1 MFLAIDEPSSS
12 ARSSNSDLSSIL
24 YKEDL
29 DANYK
34 PRNHTK
40 QQTTNGTSAED
51 EIRMEVKKEVERI
64 NKHSK
69 PARPVE
75 GKGPT
80 VASAKKADIIRQ
92 EILNLKEKE
101 SQKVSIEEK
110 QETILKDEAD
120 SVNKTVQDKLP
131 VDEREQNDKEI
142 SNDNNDVPKVEPPAS
157 VEEHVEE
164 NAEDVAE
171 DRTEQKD
178 DGEQTG
184 TEAEIA
190 REKEIDSLEDE
201 ADSGISVEDYLKQM
215 QLQEEDVSVEEY
227 LARMAESE
235 VVSKE
240 SNAPQDSEDTEMRD
254 VKIIVT
260 EAEKV
265 ADEEPEEEV
274 IEEAEEKDKK
284 EDNLDKMEGLQN
296 NTQEDEVQDAI
307 KDVDYDGSSGTG
319 ADNDEDQKSVSEK
332 SERSVEVEHEK
343 ERVESPGGMIPAEQQ
358 RMLMDAVLSL
368 DYPSDSGSETDD
380 ADEIC
385 HYATIERPS
394 LPNGEVSVEGGETPG
409 DKDDELNVII
419 DAPPGFDSP
428 DDGGHQSF
436 SKVREHN
443 IQYGATQGGKPVVHH
458 ILMTPG
464 PSRGVEAEISAIQTN
479 ESPSEEATIERE
491 EKSEADAVVEE
502 ESFVETVIEEK
513 RLEDS
518 EAELKLDFDLK
529 QARLLHL
536 SFHNGLPV

>member
-1 MFLAIDEPSSS
+1 MFLAIDEPSTS

-24 YKEDL
+24 YKEDV

-69 PARPVE
+69 PAKPVE

-80 VASAKKADIIRQ
+80 VASSKKADIIRQ

-110 QETILKDEAD
+110 QETILRNETD
-120 SVNKTVQDKLP
+120 SVNEPVQDQLP
-131 VDEREQNDKEI
+131 VDEGEQRDKEI
-142 SNDNNDVPKVEPPAS
+142 SNKSSDVPRIEPPAS

-164 NAEDVAE
+164 NAEDVAK
-171 DRTEQKD
+171 DRIEEKGDVEQN
-178 DGEQTG
+178 GE
-184 TEAEIA
+184 EAEIEG
-190 REKEIDSLEDE
+190 EKEIDSLEDE
-201 ADSGISVEDYLKQM
+201 ADSGISVEDYLKQLQM
-215 QLQEEDVSVEEY
+215 QEADVTVEEY
-227 LARMAESE
+227 IARMAESE

-240 SNAPQDSEDTEMRD
+240 SDAPQDSDDTD
-254 VKIIVT
+254 VKIVVT
-260 EAEKV
+260 EAEEV
-265 ADEEPEEEV
+265 ADKELEEEV
-274 IEEAEEKDKK
+274 KDEAEEEVKK
-284 EDNLDKMEGLQN
+284 EVSLDKMEGLQN
-296 NTQEDEVQDAI
+296 DTQEVEVQDGV
-307 KDVDYDGSSGTG
+307 KDIDYDCSSGTG
-319 ADNDEDQKSVSEK
+319 VDNDDDQKSVSEK

-394 LPNGEVSVEGGETPG
+394 LPNGEVSAEGGEAPG

-419 DAPPGFDSP
+419 DAPPGFDSQ
-428 DDGGHQSF
+428 DDGGHQSY

-464 PSRGVEAEISAIQTN
+464 PSRGVEAEISAVQTS
-479 ESPSEEATIERE
+479 ESPCEEVTVEKE
-491 EKSEADAVVEE
+491 EKSEAGTIVEE

-518 EAELKLDFDLK
+518 EAELKLDVDLK

-536 SFHNGLPV
+536 SFHSGLKV